1 MPNILL
7 NNDTPS
13 IIKNFYEFI
22 QDRSIADFE
31 ELYSSKGLET
41 LVSNINLLKNL
52 IPFGLHG
59 SGSFIAIWL
68 ESQNESLDKNPIVW
82 IDSEGGDPMIICENF
97 KDFLSLL
104 IYDTGHIYDLVSSC
118 IGYMRRPKNKVDPIT
133 EYNYQTLLE
142 WIDENRNTHDNYNA
156 FEKFLIDN
164 NISIPSNP
172 VELIRNAIIKYQDK
186 ISKILES

>member
-22 QDRSIADFE
+22 QDKSIADFE
-31 ELYSSKGLET
+31 ELYSSDGLET
-41 LVSNINLLKNL
+41 LVSNTNLLKNL

-118 IGYMRRPKNKVDPIT
+118 IGYMRRPKNKVDPII
-133 EYNYQTLLE
+133 EYNYQTLSE
-142 WIDENRNTHDNYNA
+142 WVSEKRKQYANYNDL
-156 FEKFLIDN
+156 ETFLISN
-164 NISIPSNP
+164 QINISNNP
-172 VELIRNAIIKYQDK
+172 VELIRNAIIKHQDQ